1 MVSSLSQHFIP
12 SPFPEV
18 TLLTVSNV
26 SFQTFFYT
34 FTYIYIYTIGI
45 CTFCFFIKCNYMK
58 RQLAFFLLIIYLSDL
73 FKFTKEFE
81 LVIYSHTVV
90 GSV

>member
-12 SPFPEV
+12 SPFHN
-18 TLLTVSNV
+18 TVNSV
-26 SFQTFFYT
+26 KCILPDLFL
-34 FTYIYIYTIGI
+34 YIYIYIYNRNMYI
-45 CTFCFFIKCNYMK
+45 LCFFIKCNYMK

-73 FKFTKEFE
+73 FKCTKEFE